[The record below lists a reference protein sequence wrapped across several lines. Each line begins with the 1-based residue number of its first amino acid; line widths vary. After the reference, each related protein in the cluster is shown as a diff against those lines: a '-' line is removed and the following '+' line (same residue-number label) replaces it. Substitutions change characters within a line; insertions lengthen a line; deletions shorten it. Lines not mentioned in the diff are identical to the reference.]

1 MKMKTHTMLAALLS
15 SVLATGFAI
24 SLLLVRPT
32 GGVAQAAALRPTL
45 VPLLPVSTARMSGA
59 YIELRAPEAAGLR
72 AVVQWQS
79 GDGVWHDVDGWR
91 SELSGEPVIW
101 WTAPGDFGK
110 GPFRWAAYAAGSTEP
125 RFVSEAFR
133 LPNNH
138 ADRTIVTLK

>member
-1 MKMKTHTMLAALLS
+1 MKLKTHTMLAALLS

-59 YIELRAPEAAGLR
+59 YIALRAPEAAGLR

-110 GPFRWAAYAAGSTEP
+110 GPFRWAAYAANGAEP

>member
-1 MKMKTHTMLAALLS
+1 MKIKTHTMLAALLS

-32 GGVAQAAALRPTL
+32 GGVVQAAALRPTL

>member
-1 MKMKTHTMLAALLS
+1 MKTHTMLAALLS

-45 VPLLPVSTARMSGA
+45 VPLLPVSKARMSGA

-110 GPFRWAAYAAGSTEP
+110 GPFRWAAYAANGAEP

>member
-1 MKMKTHTMLAALLS
+1 MKMRKHSFRAALLT

-32 GGVAQAAALRPTL
+32 GGVVQAAALRPTL
-45 VPLLPVSTARMSGA
+45 MPLPVGTARLAGA

-79 GDGVWHDVDGWR
+79 GDGRWHDVDGWR